1 MSKVL
6 VNDSTLSSLGNI
18 IRDYKG
24 EENTYTP
31 AEMVTNFQNMKEVS
45 KLAPTDDELT
55 LTGGFDYKFY
65 GGGWNWFL
73 QKYGNKIKTSNIT
86 SFDRTFYNNSIITEI
101 PFELNF
107 NPSATMSFSYSFD
120 HCSKLRELPK
130 IRNCSISSLY
140 HCFSDS
146 GITRVEDDNF
156 ENVDFSSF
164 NNNSYSLYAA
174 NIFYNCYYL
183 RYVSP
188 NLLKHI
194 YNSGTNYSSTSYY
207 HLFTGCYVLNEINNL
222 GVIKGTISSGSSLL
236 SYGMGTDL
244 YRLKDFTF
252 DTNEDGTAKTAK
264 FKGATLNLSISTGF
278 SNSYNSSKTI
288 TSYGKITGI
297 DWNKAVYNDE
307 TYQRL
312 KNDPDWF
319 SSGGYNNGSSLTSS
333 TFDLQ
338 TSKNY
343 SRYNHDSAIRTINS
357 LPDTSA
363 YGTNTIKFCST
374 AGALTDGGAI
384 NTLTEEEIAVAA
396 AKGWTVSFVN

>member
-24 EENTYTP
+24 EKNTYTP
-31 AEMVTNFQNMKEVS
+31 AEMVTNFQDMKEVS
-45 KLAPTDDELT
+45 KLAPTNDELT
-55 LTGGFDYKFY
+55 LTGSLAYKFY
-65 GGGWNWFL
+65 SDGWNWFIK
-73 QKYGNKIKTSNIT
+73 KYGNKIKTSNIISLDS
-86 SFDRTFYNNSIITEI
+86 SFTKNSSITEI
-101 PFELNF
+101 PFEFNF
-107 NPSATMSFSYSFD
+107 EPSVNISLYNAFSY
-120 HCSKLRELPK
+120 CSNLRELPK
-130 IRNCSISSLY
+130 IKNCSIGNLGSSFY
-140 HCFSDS
+140 NS
-146 GITRVEDDNF
+146 GITKIEDNNF

-164 NNNSYSLYAA
+164 NKNTVSVYVSK
-174 NIFYNCYYL
+174 IFNNCYSL

-194 YNSGTNYSSTSYY
+194 YNAGTSYSSVSYNS
-207 HLFTGCYVLNEINNL
+207 LFYNCYILDEINNL
-222 GVIKGTISSGSSLL
+222 GVITGTISSGSSLF
-236 SYGMGTDL
+236 SNTINFS

-252 DTNEDGTAKTAK
+252 DTNEDGTAKIAK
-264 FKGATLNLSISTGF
+264 FKGATLNLSTYTGF
-278 SNSYNSSKTI
+278 SDAYICSKNI
-288 TSYGKITGI
+288 ISYGKITGI
-297 DWNKAVYNDE
+297 DWSKAVYNDE

-312 KNDPDWF
+312 KDDPDWF
-319 SSGGYNNGSSLTSS
+319 SSGGYNNGNNLTSS

-338 TSKNY
+338 TAKNY
-343 SRYNHDSAIRTINS
+343 SRYNHDSAVRTINS
-357 LPDTSA
+357 LPNTSA

>member
-31 AEMVTNFQNMKEVS
+31 AEMVTNFQDMKEVS
-45 KLAPTDDELT
+45 KLAPTNDELT
-55 LTGGFDYKFY
+55 LTGSFAYMFSND
-65 GGGWNWFL
+65 GWNWFI

-86 SFDRTFYNNSIITEI
+86 SLERSFYDNDITEI
-101 PFELNF
+101 PFEFNF
-107 NPSATMSFSYSFD
+107 NPNTGITLSYAFYSCD
-120 HCSKLRELPK
+120 NLRKLPK
-130 IRNCSISSLY
+130 IRNCSIVNLFSS
-140 HCFSDS
+140 FSSS
-146 GITRVEDDNF
+146 GITRIEDDNF
-156 ENVDFSSF
+156 ENVNFSSF
-164 NNNSYSLYAA
+164 NESMYSGYGAYIFNNCYSL
-174 NIFYNCYYL
+174 
-183 RYVSP
+183 RYISP
-188 NLLKHI
+188 NLLKYI
-194 YNSGTNYSSTSYY
+194 YNAGTSYNAVPY
-207 HLFTGCYVLNEINNL
+207 NYLFYGCYNLDEINNL
-222 GVIKGTISSGSSLL
+222 GVVTGTISSGSSLFG
-236 SYGMGTDL
+236 YTINYL

-252 DTNEDGTAKTAK
+252 DTNEDGTAKIAK
-264 FKGATLNLSISTGF
+264 FKGATLDLSSNTGF
-278 SNSYNSSKTI
+278 PKVYNNPNSIVNF
-288 TSYGKITGI
+288 GKITGV
-297 DWNKAVYNDE
+297 DWSKAVYNDE

-319 SSGGYNNGSSLTSS
+319 SSGGYNNGNNLTSS

-338 TSKNY
+338 TAKNY
-343 SRYNHDSAIRTINS
+343 SRYNHDSAVRTINS

-396 AKGWTVSFVN
+396 AKGWTVSLVD